1 MNGEVIMDK
10 KQKDTKKI
18 LSHESIYKIMQW
30 LPVVVASLFFL
41 KNIGSGDATALLT
54 IGIVLAA
61 FIGMLVFVKVRKV
74 SLYVREF
81 TLAIALP
88 FLIFIISLNSG
99 ASYSDDFSLFLAV
112 MALTGLYLEPQF
124 TKIQIVIVDV
134 LLLIMYMVH
143 PEKAGDKSQFIL
155 CVAVFNFAAILFQ
168 MVIKR
173 GRAFIELGQE
183 RAAES
188 EKLLETVRN
197 MGAELKRDFA
207 ASSAKIETSTQGLKA
222 GSVSITQEAGAVSD
236 NCLTVRDKVKETEEE
251 ISRLNE
257 EVKQFENVL
266 EENKN
271 NVKVMNE
278 QVDSVSEIITQ
289 SGAVFRTMEE
299 QMNEVS
305 KIAKQINDISFKLTI
320 LSLNASVEAA
330 RAGEYGAGFQVLASE
345 MRELSE
351 SSNDFSAQ
359 VSEVVTGLLERVE
372 ETSERF
378 TSSEDAL
385 AESEK
390 TMEELVGSMGGL
402 HQQFERLYENIER
415 QNANVNQIN
424 FIFDDLNCKVA
435 EMHGNS
441 LANQDA
447 VEDIVNAM
455 TTYRESVEKIV
466 ENTQSV

>member
-1 MNGEVIMDK
+1 MDK
-10 KQKDTKKI
+10 KQKNTKKI

-30 LPVVVASLFFL
+30 LPVAVASLFFL
-41 KNIGSGDATALLT
+41 KNIGSGDAAALVT
-54 IGIVLAA
+54 IGVTLAV
-61 FIGMLVFVKVRKV
+61 FVGMLVFVKVRKV
-74 SLYVREF
+74 SLYIREF

-88 FLIFIISLNSG
+88 FLVFIISLNSG

-124 TKIQIVIVDV
+124 TKIQIVIVDI
-134 LLLIMYMVH
+134 LLVIMYMVH
-143 PEKAGDKSQFIL
+143 PEKAGDTSQFIL
-155 CVAVFNFAAILFQ
+155 CVAVFNFAAVLFQ

-173 GRAFIELGQE
+173 GRAFIEIGEE

-197 MGAELKRDFA
+197 MGTELKRDFA
-207 ASSAKIETSTQGLKA
+207 ESSAKIETSTKELHA
-222 GSVSITQEAGAVSD
+222 GSVSITQEAGNVSE
-236 NCLTVRDKVKETEEE
+236 NCLTVRDKIKETEEE

-257 EVKQFENVL
+257 EVKQFESAL
-266 EENKN
+266 DESKN

-278 QVDSVSEIITQ
+278 QVDSVSDIITQ
-289 SGAVFRTMEE
+289 SGAVFRTMEG
-299 QMNEVS
+299 QMNEVA

-330 RAGEYGAGFQVLASE
+330 RAGESGVGFQVLASE

-351 SSNDFSAQ
+351 NSNDFSTQ
-359 VSEVVTGLLERVE
+359 VAEVVEELLGRVE
-372 ETSERF
+372 ETSKRF
-378 TSSEDAL
+378 TGSEEAL

-390 TMEELVGSMGGL
+390 TMDELVGSMDGL
-402 HQQFERLYENIER
+402 HQQFERLYDNIER

-424 FIFDDLNCKVA
+424 YIFDDLNQKVA
-435 EMHGNS
+435 DMHSNS
-441 LANQDA
+441 LENQDA

-455 TTYRESVEKIV
+455 MIYRENVDKIV

>member
-1 MNGEVIMDK
+1 MDK
-10 KQKDTKKI
+10 KKKDTKKI
-18 LSHESIYKIMQW
+18 LSHESIYRIMQW
-30 LPVVVASLFFL
+30 LPVAVASLFFL
-41 KNIGSGDATALLT
+41 KNIGSGDTIALIT
-54 IGIVLAA
+54 IGVTLAA
-61 FIGMLVFVKVRKV
+61 FIAMLVIVKVRKL
-74 SLYVREF
+74 SLYAREF
-81 TLAIALP
+81 VLAIALP

-124 TKIQIVIVDV
+124 TKIQIVQIDI
-134 LLLIMYMVH
+134 LLIIMYLAH
-143 PEKAGDKSQFIL
+143 PEKVESTSQFIL

-168 MVIKR
+168 QVIKR
-173 GRAFIELGQE
+173 GRAFIEIGQE

-207 ASSAKIETSTQGLKA
+207 DSSAKIEASTQGLHA
-222 GSVSITQEAGAVSD
+222 GSVSITQEAGNVSD

-257 EVKQFENVL
+257 EVKQFEKVL
-266 EENKN
+266 DENKN
-271 NVKVMNE
+271 NVKIMNE
-278 QVDSVSEIITQ
+278 QVDAVSDIITQ
-289 SGAVFRTMEE
+289 SGAVFRAMEE
-299 QMNEVS
+299 QMNEAA

-330 RAGEYGAGFQVLASE
+330 RAGESGSGFQVLASE

-351 SSNDFSAQ
+351 NSNDFSTRVAD
-359 VSEVVTGLLERVE
+359 VVAELLGHME
-372 ETSERF
+372 ETSKRF
-378 TSSEDAL
+378 TGSEEAL

-390 TMEELVGSMGGL
+390 TMDELVSSMDGL
-402 HQQFERLYENIER
+402 HQQFERLYDSIER
-415 QNANVNQIN
+415 QNTNVNQIN
-424 FIFDDLNCKVA
+424 YIFDDLNCKVA
-435 EMHGNS
+435 DMHSNS
-441 LANQDA
+441 LANQNA

-455 TTYRESVEKIV
+455 MTYRESVDKIV